1 MADNAP
7 LVLVAEDD
15 KFYASIYQTKLEREG
30 YRVLIAKD
38 GDETLR
44 MLESNPPQLLL
55 LDLIMP
61 VKDGFETLK
70 EVRANPRFKDLKV
83 IVFSNLGQEDD
94 IERVRAD
101 GVTDYLVKTNIS
113 IQEMVDK
120 VKQHLPI
127 PARPE

>member
-1 MADNAP
+1 MPDTKP

-15 KFYASIYQTKLEREG
+15 KFYASIYQAKLEREG
-30 YRVLIAKD
+30 YRVAIARD
-38 GDETLR
+38 GVETIK
-44 MLESNPPQLLL
+44 MVGEQSPDLLL

-70 EVRANPRFKDLKV
+70 ELRAKPDTKDLKV

-94 IERVRAD
+94 IDRVKEM

-113 IQEMVDK
+113 IQEMIEK
-120 VKQHLPI
+120 VKQHLPV
-127 PARPE
+127 PVQAD

>member
-1 MADNAP
+1 MSDTKP

-30 YRVLIAKD
+30 YRVAIARD
-38 GDETLR
+38 GEETIK
-44 MLESNPPQLLL
+44 MVGEQTPDLLL

-70 EVRANPRFKDLKV
+70 ELRAKPGTKDLKV

-94 IERVRAD
+94 IDRVKEM

-113 IQEMVDK
+113 IQEMVEK
-120 VKQHLPI
+120 VKQHLPV
-127 PARPE
+127 PTQAD

>member
-1 MADNAP
+1 MADTSP

-38 GDETLR
+38 GAETLK
-44 MLESNPPQLLL
+44 MLETNKPDLLL

-70 EVRANPRFKDLKV
+70 ELRALPLHKDLRV

-94 IERVRAD
+94 IERVRQF
-101 GVTDYLVKTNIS
+101 GVIDYLVKTNIS
-113 IQEMVDK
+113 IQEMIDK
-120 VKQHLPI
+120 VKQHLPV
-127 PARPE
+127 PAQPE

>member
-1 MADNAP
+1 MADNQP

-30 YRVLIAKD
+30 YRVAIAKD
-38 GDETLR
+38 GDEAVAMAAELKP
-44 MLESNPPQLLL
+44 SLLL

-61 VKDGFETLK
+61 VKDGFEALK
-70 EVRANPRFKDLKV
+70 ELRANPEIQELKV

-94 IERVRAD
+94 IERVKQQ

-113 IQEMVDK
+113 IQEMIDK
-120 VKQHLPI
+120 VKQHLPLA
-127 PARPE
+127 PQPE

>member
-1 MADNAP
+1 MADNLP
-7 LVLVAEDD
+7 LILVAEDD

-38 GDETLR
+38 GAETLKL
-44 MLESNPPQLLL
+44 LESNQPELLL

-70 EVRANPRFKDLKV
+70 DIRALPLQKDLKV

-94 IERVRAD
+94 IERVREF
-101 GVTDYLVKTNIS
+101 GVIDYLVKTNIS

-120 VKQHLPI
+120 VKQHVPV
-127 PARPE
+127 PAQPE